1 MNIIDAIIILM
12 LLLGA
17 VSGFKKGVIKTLTS
31 FVGLVIVIMLSFLLK
46 NPISVFLYENLP
58 FFTFGGAIKGIEMLN
73 ILVYELISFLI
84 VFALLSLVLRV
95 FISISGILEK
105 ILKATII
112 LGIPSKILG
121 AIVGFLEAYIYIF
134 IVLFILSQ
142 PFFKITLFQ
151 DSKGTNFILNNT
163 PVISN
168 IASNSLQ
175 TYEKLYDLINK
186 HNGENTLEVNAE
198 ILDLF
203 LENKVI
209 TVNSAEKLIEKDKLH
224 VSNGQEILNKYR
236 KENNR

>member
-1 MNIIDAIIILM
+1 MNIIDAIIILL

-17 VSGFKKGVIKTLTS
+17 VSGFKKGVIKALTS
-31 FVGLVIVIMLSFLLK
+31 FFGLVIVIILSFLLK

-95 FISISGILEK
+95 IISISGILEK

-121 AIVGFLEAYIYIF
+121 AVVGFLESYIYIF

-168 IASNSLQ
+168 IASNSLR
-175 TYEKLYDLINK
+175 TYEKLYNLINK

-224 VSNGQEILNKYR
+224 VKDGAEILNKYR
-236 KENNR
+236 KEQ

>member
-1 MNIIDAIIILM
+1 MNIIDVIIIVL

-17 VSGFKKGVIKTLTS
+17 ISGFKKGVIRTLTS
-31 FVGLVIVIMLSFLLK
+31 FIGLVVVIILAFLLK
-46 NPISVFLYENLP
+46 NPVSVLLYENLP
-58 FFTFGGAIKGIEMLN
+58 FFTFGGVIKGIEMLN

-84 VFALLSLVLRV
+84 VFLILSLALRV
-95 FISISGILEK
+95 IISISGLLEK

-121 AIVGFLEAYIYIF
+121 AVVGFLESYIYIF
-134 IVLFILSQ
+134 IILFILSQ

-151 DSKGTNFILNNT
+151 DSKGTDFILNNT
-163 PVISN
+163 PVISD

-175 TYEKLYDLINK
+175 TYSTLYDLINK
-186 HNGENTLEVNAE
+186 HNGVNTLEVNAQ
-198 ILDLF
+198 ILELF

-224 VSNGQEILNKYR
+224 VENADAILNKYR
-236 KENNR
+236 EE